1 MTHGILTFALI
12 YAVDHDY
19 DPFRP
24 HNVIKKVSKPC
35 RKHDFGNLQMICCI
49 LIKRSDIRRIVPN
62 NMYYPK
68 VCTSKGSE

>member
-24 HNVIKKVSKPC
+24 HNVIKKVSKGMQKARFWKPSN
-35 RKHDFGNLQMICCI
+35 DL
-49 LIKRSDIRRIVPN
+49 LYSDKIIRYSPYCNQRYVLPEGLYIQ
-62 NMYYPK
+62 
-68 VCTSKGSE
+68 GF